1 MNIDLALKD
10 LIPFGSALLGAGIG
24 GTITYGLFTVKER
37 KEGTK
42 KQLESLF
49 EIQKINY
56 KLLSSFNEL
65 LGNVSMYIFLPN
77 EQEKFSADEIT
88 DMIQKCSD
96 NLAEMNVVSLAH
108 AVHMKNDMFEL
119 VKQAHE
125 DTRQLYLKVTE
136 GNKVESVGY
145 FKIYSQQNVIF
156 LEKAIKRIAILQRE
170 LTEKEKQYV
179 EQYMKKYNKYL

>member
-24 GTITYGLFTVKER
+24 GTITYKLSTVKEK
-37 KEGTK
+37 KEGEK

-49 EIQKINY
+49 ELQKINY

-65 LGNVSMYIFLPN
+65 LGNLSMYIFLPN

-88 DMIQKCSD
+88 AMIQKCSD
-96 NLAEMNVVSLAH
+96 ILAEMNVVSLAH
-108 AVHMKNDMFEL
+108 AVHMKNDIFEA

-125 DTRQLYLKVTE
+125 DTRLLYLRVTE
-136 GNKVESVGY
+136 QNIVQDSGR
-145 FKIYSQQNVIF
+145 FKMYSEKNVNS
-156 LEKAIKRIAILQRE
+156 LEQASRRIEILQSV
-170 LTEKEKQYV
+170 LMEKEKEYV
-179 EQYMKKYNKYL
+179 ERYMKKYNKHL

>member
-10 LIPFGSALLGAGIG
+10 LIPFGSALLGACIG
-24 GTITYGLFTVKER
+24 GTITYRLFTVKER
-37 KEGTK
+37 KEGAK

-49 EIQKINY
+49 ELQKINY

-65 LGNVSMYIFLPN
+65 LGNVSMYILLPN
-77 EQEKFSADEIT
+77 EQEKCSADEIT

-108 AVHMKNDMFEL
+108 AVHMKNDIFEL

-125 DTRQLYLKVTE
+125 DTRQYYLKVTE
-136 GNKVESVGY
+136 GNTVEGAGY
-145 FKIYSQQNVIF
+145 FKIYSQQNVIY
-156 LEKAIKRIAILQRE
+156 LEKAIKRIAILQSYLME
-170 LTEKEKQYV
+170 EEKQYV

>member
-10 LIPFGSALLGAGIG
+10 LIPFGSALLGAGFG
-24 GTITYGLFTVKER
+24 GTITYKLFTVKEK
-37 KEGTK
+37 KEGAK

-49 EIQKINY
+49 ELQKINY

-65 LGNVSMYIFLPN
+65 LGNLSMYIFLPN

-108 AVHMKNDMFEL
+108 AVHMKNGTFDL
-119 VKQAHE
+119 VKKAHE
-125 DTRQLYLKVTE
+125 DTRLFFLKVTV
-136 GNKVESVGY
+136 GYTVEDVGY
-145 FKIYSQQNVIF
+145 FKIYSQQNVTF
-156 LEKAIKRIAILQRE
+156 LERASKRIERLQRD
-170 LTEKEKQYV
+170 LMEKEKQYV
-179 EQYMKKYNKYL
+179 ERYMTKYNKHL

>member
-37 KEGTK
+37 KEGAK

-49 EIQKINY
+49 ELQKINY

-65 LGNVSMYIFLPN
+65 LGKLSMYIFLPN
-77 EQEKFSADEIT
+77 EKEESSADVIT
-88 DMIQKCSD
+88 KMIQKCSD
-96 NLAEMNVVSLAH
+96 NLAELNVVSLAH
-108 AVHMKNDMFEL
+108 AVHMKNDIFEL

-125 DTRQLYLKVTE
+125 DTRLLFLKVTE
-136 GNKVESVGY
+136 GNTVKDVGY
-145 FKIYSQQNVIF
+145 FKIYSQQNVNF
-156 LEKAIKRIAILQRE
+156 LERASKRIAVLQSE
-170 LTEKEKQYV
+170 LMEKEKQYV
-179 EQYMKKYNKYL
+179 ERYMNKYNKNL